1 MKAFMTRRKSLLVA
15 ASAALALS
23 LSACGGSSTSTSNP
37 PVAEKPSF
45 AADTTMAKLS
55 SAGKIVIGTKFDQ
68 PLFGQKGLDGK
79 PVGFD
84 VEMGKLIAG
93 KLGIPA
99 DKIEWKETVSANR
112 EQFIKNG
119 DVDIIVATY
128 TINDKRK
135 AEVSFAGPY
144 YEAGQALMVNK
155 DNTSITKP
163 EDVKGKNV
171 CSVTGSTPAGTIVEK
186 YGAVLVPAATYSA
199 CLEPLRNKQVE
210 AITTDNVILAGF
222 VAKEPDAFK
231 LASDQTFTKEPYGI
245 GLKKDDT
252 AFRMWIN
259 DQLEAFDKDGSYKKA
274 WEATAGTVT
283 SAAVAALRSRIG
295 WVDAIRALTNRSVG
309 SISVA

>member
-1 MKAFMTRRKSLLVA
+1 MKAFLSRRKSLLVA

-23 LSACGGSSTSTSNP
+23 LSACGGGSSTSNP

-55 SAGKIVIGTKFDQ
+55 SAGKITIGTKFDQ

-79 PVGFD
+79 PIGFD
-84 VEMGKLIAG
+84 VEIGKLIAA
-93 KLGIPA
+93 KLGIAA
-99 DKIEWKETVSANR
+99 DKIEWVETVSANR
-112 EQFIKNG
+112 EPFIQQG
-119 DVDIIVATY
+119 RVDIIVATY

-135 AEVSFAGPY
+135 EVVGFAGPY

-171 CSVTGSTPAGTIVEK
+171 CSVTGSTPAATIVEK
-186 YGAVLVPAATYSA
+186 YGAILVPAATYSA

-222 VAKEPDAFK
+222 VDKEPGAFK
-231 LASDQTFTKEPYGI
+231 LASEQTFTKEPYGI
-245 GLKKDDT
+245 GLKKEDT
-252 AFRMWIN
+252 VFRNWIN
-259 DQLEAFDKDGSYKKA
+259 DQLEAFAKDGTYKKA
-274 WEATAGTVT
+274 WEATAGSVIKT
-283 SAAVAALRSRIG
+283 APELPAL
-295 WVDAIRALTNRSVG
+295 NRY
-309 SISVA
+309 

>member
-1 MKAFMTRRKSLLVA
+1 MKAFLTRRKSLLVA

-23 LSACGGSSTSTSNP
+23 LSACGGGSSTTTNP

-45 AADTTMAKLS
+45 PADSTMAKLS
-55 SAGKIVIGTKFDQ
+55 SAGKITIGTKFDQ

-84 VEMGKLIAG
+84 VEIGKLMAA

-99 DKIEWKETVSANR
+99 DKIEWVETVSANR
-112 EQFIKNG
+112 EQFIKQG
-119 DVDIIVATY
+119 KVDMIVATY

-135 AEVSFAGPY
+135 AEVDFAGPY

-155 DNTSITKP
+155 DNNSITKP

-171 CSVTGSTPAGTIVEK
+171 CSVTGSTPAATIVEK

-199 CLEPLRNKQVE
+199 CLEPLRNHQVE
-210 AITTDNVILAGF
+210 AVTTDNVILAGF
-222 VAKEPDAFK
+222 VSKEPDAFK

-252 AFRMWIN
+252 AFRTWIN
-259 DQLEAFDKDGSYKKA
+259 DQLEAADKDGSYKKA
-274 WEATAGTVT
+274 WEDTAGTVIKT
-283 SAAVAALRSRIG
+283 TPALPTIDRY
-295 WVDAIRALTNRSVG
+295 
-309 SISVA
+309 

>member
-1 MKAFMTRRKSLLVA
+1 MKAFLTRRKSLLVA

-23 LSACGGSSTSTSNP
+23 LSACGGSSSTTTNP

-45 AADTTMAKLS
+45 AADSTMAKLA
-55 SAGKIVIGTKFDQ
+55 SAGKITIGTKFDQ

-79 PVGFD
+79 PIGFD
-84 VEMGKLIAG
+84 VEIGKLVAA

-99 DKIEWKETVSANR
+99 DKIEWVETVSANR
-112 EQFIKNG
+112 EQFIKQG
-119 DVDIIVATY
+119 KVDMIVATY

-135 AEVSFAGPY
+135 AEVDFGGPY

-155 DNTSITKP
+155 DNNSITKP

-171 CSVTGSTPAGTIVEK
+171 CSVTGSTPASTIVEK

-210 AITTDNVILAGF
+210 AVTTDNVILAGF
-222 VAKEPDAFK
+222 VSKEPDAFK

-274 WEATAGTVT
+274 WEDTAGTVIKT
-283 SAAVAALRSRIG
+283 APALPTIDRY
-295 WVDAIRALTNRSVG
+295 
-309 SISVA
+309 

>member
-1 MKAFMTRRKSLLVA
+1 MMAFLTRRKSLLVA

-23 LSACGGSSTSTSNP
+23 LSACGGSSSTTTNP

-45 AADTTMAKLS
+45 AADSTMAKLA
-55 SAGKIVIGTKFDQ
+55 SAGKITIGTKFDQ

-84 VEMGKLIAG
+84 VEIGKLIAAQ
-93 KLGIPA
+93 LGIPA
-99 DKIEWKETVSANR
+99 DKIEWVETVSANR
-112 EQFIKNG
+112 EQFIKQG
-119 DVDIIVATY
+119 KVDMIVATY

-135 AEVSFAGPY
+135 KEVDFAGPY

-155 DNTSITKP
+155 DNNSITKP

-171 CSVTGSTPAGTIVEK
+171 CSVTGSTPASTIVEK

-199 CLEPLRNKQVE
+199 CLEPLRNHQVE
-210 AITTDNVILAGF
+210 AVTTDNVILAGF
-222 VAKEPDAFK
+222 VSKEPDAFK

-259 DQLEAFDKDGSYKKA
+259 DKLEAAEKDGSYKKA
-274 WEATAGTVT
+274 WEDTAGTVIKT
-283 SAAVAALRSRIG
+283 TPSLPTIDRY
-295 WVDAIRALTNRSVG
+295 
-309 SISVA
+309 

>member
-23 LSACGGSSTSTSNP
+23 LSACGGGTTTTNP
-37 PVAEKPSF
+37 TVAEKPTF
-45 AADTTMAKLS
+45 AAGSTMEKLS
-55 SAGKIVIGTKFDQ
+55 SAGAIKIGTKFDQ

-84 VEMGKLIAG
+84 VEIGKLVAA
-93 KLGIPA
+93 KLGIAA
-99 DKIEWKETVSANR
+99 DKIEWVETVSANR
-112 EQFIKNG
+112 EPFIEQG
-119 DVDIIVATY
+119 RVDIVVATY

-135 AEVSFAGPY
+135 QVVSFAGPY

-163 EDVKGKNV
+163 EDVKGKKV
-171 CSVTGSTPAGTIVEK
+171 CSVTGSTPAATIVEK
-186 YGAVLVPAATYSA
+186 YGAELVPAATYSA

-222 VAKEPDAFK
+222 VNKEPDAFK
-231 LASDQTFTKEPYGI
+231 LASDETFTKEPYGI

-252 AFRMWIN
+252 EFRNWIN
-259 DQLEAFDKDGSYKKA
+259 DQLEGFEEDGSYKKA
-274 WEATAGTVT
+274 WEGTAG
-283 SAAVAALRSRIG
+283 AVIKTAPELPALDRY
-295 WVDAIRALTNRSVG
+295 
-309 SISVA
+309 

>member
-1 MKAFMTRRKSLLVA
+1 MMAFLTRRKSLLVA

-23 LSACGGSSTSTSNP
+23 LSACGGSSSTTTNP

-45 AADTTMAKLS
+45 AADSTMAKLA
-55 SAGKIVIGTKFDQ
+55 SAGKITIGTKFDQ

-84 VEMGKLIAG
+84 VEIGKLIAA

-99 DKIEWKETVSANR
+99 DKIEWVETVSANR
-112 EQFIKNG
+112 EQFIKQG
-119 DVDIIVATY
+119 KVDMIVATY

-135 AEVSFAGPY
+135 KEVDFAGPY

-155 DNTSITKP
+155 DNNTITKP

-171 CSVTGSTPAGTIVEK
+171 CSVTGSTPASTIVEK

-231 LASDQTFTKEPYGI
+231 LASEETFTKEPYGI

-259 DQLEAFDKDGSYKKA
+259 DQLEGFDKDGSYKKA
-274 WEATAGTVT
+274 WEDTAGTVIKT
-283 SAAVAALRSRIG
+283 APALPTIDRY
-295 WVDAIRALTNRSVG
+295 
-309 SISVA
+309 

>member
-1 MKAFMTRRKSLLVA
+1 MKAFLTRRKSLLVA

-23 LSACGGSSTSTSNP
+23 LSACGGSSSTSNP

-45 AADTTMAKLS
+45 AADSTMAKLS

-84 VEMGKLIAG
+84 VEIGKLIAA

-99 DKIEWKETVSANR
+99 DKIEWVETVSANR
-112 EQFIKNG
+112 EQFIKQG
-119 DVDIIVATY
+119 KVDMIVATY

-135 AEVSFAGPY
+135 TEVDFAGPY

-171 CSVTGSTPAGTIVEK
+171 CSVTGSTPAATIVEK

-222 VAKEPDAFK
+222 VSKEPDAFK

-259 DQLEAFDKDGSYKKA
+259 DQLEAADKDGSYKKA
-274 WEATAGTVT
+274 WETTAGTVIKT
-283 SAAVAALRSRIG
+283 TPALPTI
-295 WVDAIRALTNRSVG
+295 NRY
-309 SISVA
+309 

>member
-1 MKAFMTRRKSLLVA
+1 MKAFFRRKSLLVA

-23 LSACGGSSTSTSNP
+23 LSACGGSSSTSNP

-84 VEMGKLIAG
+84 VEIGKLIAA

-99 DKIEWKETVSANR
+99 DKIEWVETVSANR
-112 EQFIKNG
+112 EQFIKQG
-119 DVDIIVATY
+119 KVDMIVATY

-135 AEVSFAGPY
+135 TEVDFAGPY

-155 DNTSITKP
+155 DNTTITKP

-171 CSVTGSTPAGTIVEK
+171 CSVTGSTPAATIVEK

-222 VAKEPDAFK
+222 VSKEPDAFK

-259 DQLEAFDKDGSYKKA
+259 DQLEASDKDGSYKKA
-274 WEATAGTVT
+274 WETTAGTVIKT
-283 SAAVAALRSRIG
+283 TPALPTI
-295 WVDAIRALTNRSVG
+295 NRY
-309 SISVA
+309 

>member
-1 MKAFMTRRKSLLVA
+1 MKAFFRRKSLLVA

-23 LSACGGSSTSTSNP
+23 LSACGGSSSTSNP

-84 VEMGKLIAG
+84 VEIGKLIAA

-99 DKIEWKETVSANR
+99 DKIEWVETVSANR
-112 EQFIKNG
+112 EQFIKQG
-119 DVDIIVATY
+119 KVDMIVATY

-135 AEVSFAGPY
+135 TEVDFAGPY

-155 DNTSITKP
+155 DNTTITKP

-171 CSVTGSTPAGTIVEK
+171 CSVTGSTPAATIVEK

-231 LASDQTFTKEPYGI
+231 LASDETFTKEPYGI
-245 GLKKDDT
+245 GLKLGDT
-252 AFRMWIN
+252 PFRMWIN
-259 DQLEAFDKDGSYKKA
+259 DQLEAADKDGSYAKA
-274 WEATAGTVT
+274 WESTAGTVIKT
-283 SAAVAALRSRIG
+283 TPALPTIDRY
-295 WVDAIRALTNRSVG
+295 
-309 SISVA
+309 